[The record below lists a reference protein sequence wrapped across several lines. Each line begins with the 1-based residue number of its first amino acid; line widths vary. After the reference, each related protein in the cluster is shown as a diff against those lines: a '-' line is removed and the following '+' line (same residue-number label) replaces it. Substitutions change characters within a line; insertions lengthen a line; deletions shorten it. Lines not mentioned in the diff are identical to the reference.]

1 MIYNDFETKARPVW
15 LAADTE
21 TYTYIDNVLVSEE
34 ELNNLGKRHN
44 LAWFRQHARVKV
56 YAWLL
61 SDGKHFAFLETFN
74 EFVEFMCKHKIKAVW
89 WYNAKFDFAQIDW
102 QLLSGES
109 GEIWQ
114 ISGNSEDEGK
124 DENNSKNAT
133 FISLHGDKGQ
143 RYSLKLWHEYKGRG
157 RKEDR
162 HKHVHSFTNYDF
174 CNIFG
179 GGLKA
184 NLEAFNVVDFDG
196 NPVRKLEMDYQQ
208 NTSADGTY
216 TEDALAY
223 MKVDVV
229 GLYHLI
235 RIADEFCDK
244 HFKIHLAGKKPAVMT
259 AGGLAK
265 MQLLKAL
272 YKYDNSKLN
281 KVKFNSEYYM
291 TLDLDKY
298 FRDTKLYEGGI
309 CLVNE
314 RYQNK
319 LIEAP
324 FYRYDVNSMYPAQMD
339 KMPALKGKPLVLTP
353 AEYAKFKNKQDY
365 EVIIELTSYQA
376 LMNDKMMP
384 FMRDYNTGDF
394 AKNIYFNS
402 EELGFKK
409 CFFMREFE
417 LYQKIYDIAFTA
429 SKYILYKKL
438 VDKGYTNFV
447 QTYYK
452 MKAQAKA
459 EHNAPMK
466 MFAKLLLNSAYGKLA
481 ERAAREKTHREYDEE
496 NNAIRLV
503 HDGEEVDAN
512 SLLSVVQGALVSCMG
527 RCTLIQY
534 SLDICKGDLAKNFIY
549 CDTDSVHTFTLYDKC
564 DDYELGAMKLEA
576 ACKAGKWL
584 APKTYFEIGI
594 DDVEELHTKGLP
606 IKTIYKYAKENN
618 IKINAKGLDS
628 LFKAGAKYQALSG
641 INITGGKALIP
652 IDKELCKV
660 SNTLELVLSN
670 IGGEQEL
677 NEV

>member
-1 MIYNDFETKARPVW
+1 MIYNDFDNKARPVW
-15 LAADTE
+15 VAADTE
-21 TYTYIDNVLVSEE
+21 TYTYINNVLVSEE
-34 ELNNLGKRHN
+34 ELNQLGKQHN
-44 LAWFRQHARVKV
+44 LKWFRENARVKV
-56 YAWLL
+56 YAWLI

-102 QLLSGES
+102 QLLSGEA
-109 GEIWQ
+109 GELWRSVDIDEE
-114 ISGNSEDEGK
+114 SEES
-124 DENNSKNAT
+124 EQESKNAT
-133 FISLHGDKGQ
+133 FSSLHSDKGQ
-143 RYSLKLWHEYKGRG
+143 RYSLKLWHAYKGRG

-162 HKHVHSFTNYDF
+162 HEHIHAFTNYDF

-179 GGLKA
+179 GGLKS

-196 NPVRKLEMDYQQ
+196 KPIRKLEMDYQENQ
-208 NTSADGTY
+208 QPDGTY
-216 TEDALAY
+216 TKEALDY

-235 RIADEFCDK
+235 RIADEFCEQ
-244 HFKIHLAGKKPAVMT
+244 HFKIKLAGKKPAVMT

-272 YKYDNSKLN
+272 YKYDNAKLN

-291 TLDLDKY
+291 TLQLDQY

-314 RYQNK
+314 KYQNR
-319 LIEAP
+319 LIEAK

-339 KMPALKGKPLVLTP
+339 KMPALKGKPLVLAP
-353 AEYAKFKNKQDY
+353 SEYAKFKNKDDY
-365 EVIIELTSYQA
+365 EVIIELSSYQA
-376 LMNDKMMP
+376 LMRDKMIP
-384 FMRDYNTGDF
+384 FMRDYSTGDF
-394 AKNIYFNS
+394 AKNIYFDSN
-402 EELGFKK
+402 ELGFKK
-409 CFFMREFE
+409 CFFMREFN

-429 SKYILYKKL
+429 SRYILYKKS
-438 VDKGYTNFV
+438 VDVGYTNFV

-481 ERAAREKTHREYDEE
+481 ERSAREKTHREFDAES
-496 NNAIRLV
+496 NAIRLV
-503 HDGEEVDAN
+503 HDGIEVDEK

-527 RCTLIQY
+527 RCTLMQY
-534 SLDICKGDLAKNFIY
+534 SLDICQNDLEKNFIY

-564 DDYELGAMKLEA
+564 DEYKLGYMKLEA
-576 ACKAGKWL
+576 TCNAGKWL

-594 DDVEELHTKGLP
+594 DGVEELHTKGLP
-606 IKTIYKYAKENN
+606 IKTIYKYAAENN
-618 IKINAKGLDS
+618 IKIDAKGLDS

-652 IDKELCKV
+652 IEKELCKV
-660 SNTLELVLSN
+660 SNTLELVLTN
-670 IGGEQEL
+670 QGGEQEL